1 MLQLSKDFVLLNRKS
16 SVQLWISLKNRRE
29 TMQSKRHQ
37 IQFPQMEAY
46 KFEQDEVYF
55 YLVDRDGEKKKI
67 RFHDYDKIYEI
78 QGLYEQ
84 VFYDRL
90 KCSSPVKVTE
100 ILKSAID
107 QSKENFSELRVLDL
121 GAGNGLM
128 GEALKKYGVS
138 RMIGVDII
146 PEAKMAT
153 ERDRPHLYDAYYVA
167 DFCNLTDDQKE
178 ELNSWS
184 LNCLTTVAALG
195 FGDIPPRAFMEALN
209 IIQPEGWVGFN
220 IKETFLNESDKSGF
234 SQMIRELI
242 FSKYLDIYHIER
254 YRHRLSME
262 GEQLYYFA
270 IAARKNANI
279 PNEFFDRYA
288 V

>member
-1 MLQLSKDFVLLNRKS
+1 
-16 SVQLWISLKNRRE
+16 
-29 TMQSKRHQ
+29 MQRKRHQ
-37 IQFPQMEAY
+37 IQFPQMEAH
-46 KFEQDEVYF
+46 KFAQNEVYF
-55 YLVDRDGEKKKI
+55 YLIDRDGEKKKI

-107 QSKENFSELRVLDL
+107 QSDENFTELRVLDL

-128 GEALKKYGVS
+128 GEALEKYGVS
-138 RMIGVDII
+138 RMVGVDII

-167 DFCNLTDDQKE
+167 DFCKLTDDEKE

-195 FGDIPPRAFMEALN
+195 FGDIPPGAFMEAFN
-209 IIQPEGWVGFN
+209 IIQSEGWVGFN

-234 SQMIRELI
+234 SRMIRELI
-242 FSKYLDIYHIER
+242 FSKYLDIYHLER